1 MSAQERKIPAPPVLP
16 DAQPF
21 WDAASEG
28 RLVIKRCADCGEV
41 HYYPRAI
48 CPHCLSG
55 NTEWLDTAGEGSLYS
70 FSTMRRGEVAYTV
83 AFVTLDEGI
92 TMITNV
98 VDCDPATLQVGQRVH
113 VTFRA
118 TDGGPPVPCFSPV

>member
-55 NTEWLDTAGEGSLYS
+55 NTEWLDTAGQGSIYS

-92 TMITNV
+92 TMMTNL
-98 VDCDPATLQVGQRVH
+98 VDCDPAGLQIGQRVR
-113 VTFRA
+113 VVFRA
-118 TDGGPPVPCFSPV
+118 SEGGPPVPCFSPV